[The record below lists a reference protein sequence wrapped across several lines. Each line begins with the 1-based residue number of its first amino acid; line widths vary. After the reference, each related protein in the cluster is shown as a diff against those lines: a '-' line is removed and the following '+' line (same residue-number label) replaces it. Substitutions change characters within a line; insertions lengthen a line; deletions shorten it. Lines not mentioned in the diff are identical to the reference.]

1 MKKSV
6 YFVVAALSV
15 LLGIILIGNVLVIG
29 DKIGA
34 ATHVYLEYLFYVLIS
49 GLLFYFVVLPVV
61 RLLVMPEFPR
71 LRTEDG
77 WDVRKMKKFA
87 GSLASNC
94 FYIEDA
100 VQRNERKKYLKDAV
114 DAAGDDA
121 EAIKEIIS
129 GEINARVGNINSLIS
144 RCGRKVF
151 FLTAASQNSTL
162 DTLSVI
168 VLNIR
173 LIYQIVCATGY
184 RPNIFQ
190 LGRIMIGVL
199 SSAFTAY
206 ISQSLTNSLEG
217 GLKNVFANAGVPII
231 GPILGMLLNGSL
243 NAALT
248 LYVGYTTRNYVLK
261 GPDALNN
268 ENDKAGVMSS
278 AVSLVS
284 EFIRENFTSKKDA
297 AVAKAGSIAERVTG
311 VGRSFFDRISDWLR
325 LKEQA

>member
-6 YFVVAALSV
+6 YFAVAALSV

-34 ATHVYLEYLFYVLIS
+34 ATHVYLEYLFYILIS

-100 VQRNERKKYLKDAV
+100 AQRNERKKAIKDAV

-162 DTLSVI
+162 DTLSVM

-184 RPNIFQ
+184 RPNVFQ

-311 VGRSFFDRISDWLR
+311 VGRSFFDRIIDWLR